1 MSDAAKIK
9 ILIVYERS
17 GMGHEVMANI
27 LTKEILQNGNFEII
41 NYTITEL
48 LQDPLSELLTKAWVS
63 AWNLFMRHNWIELAD
78 ILINYLMRLILLPIG
93 EVSSVAAMHQTLD
106 QIAPDILICTADTA
120 GKCLGS
126 WAKEKQIPF
135 FLVITDLSIFIDL
148 VYPNATHICYFPET
162 ANAVQSFPFTL
173 TYWSYKLT
181 RYTRLSEQIQFIGRY
196 LYDFVICYPQNRIY
210 RNIDRDY
217 KPQNQA
223 RCEIIGPLRETK
235 HFQIRERKKL
245 RDRFELSA
253 TDTCILIVSGSFGG
267 NFCVKYLKCLQNL
280 FIDSLVVIVAC
291 GRDENLRIKIEQIAG
306 QKQNCKVRTPTVC
319 ETRMLGFVDNLDE
332 WMSAVDIILAR
343 PSAGILL
350 EAMLARTPLLLPK
363 KAAANDR
370 GAISFVEKYQLGECF
385 SDRQDLNLKIRRL
398 LDEKELYQNRID
410 ALLKKYPST
419 FEEQRANL
427 CRILLRSLES

>member
-17 GMGHEVMANI
+17 GMGHEIMANI
-27 LTKEILQNGNFEII
+27 LAEEILQDDRFETLR
-41 NYTITEL
+41 YTITEL

-63 AWNLFMRHNWIELAD
+63 AWNFFICHNWIELAD

-135 FLVITDLSIFIDL
+135 FLVITDLSVFIDL
-148 VYPNATHICYFPET
+148 VSPDATHICYFPET
-162 ANAVQSFPFTL
+162 VNAVQSFPFKL
-173 TYWSYKLT
+173 TYWSYELT
-181 RYTRLSEQIQFIGRY
+181 RSSSLSEQIQFISRY

-223 RCEIIGPLRETK
+223 RCQVIGPLREAK
-235 HFQIRERKKL
+235 HFKIRERKTL
-245 RDRFELSA
+245 RDRFELSPSNS
-253 TDTCILIVSGSFGG
+253 CILIISGSFGG
-267 NFCVKYLKCLQNL
+267 NFCTKYLKYLQSL
-280 FIDSLVVIVAC
+280 FLDSLVVIVAC
-291 GRDENLRIKIEQIAG
+291 GRDEKLRVKIELMAG
-306 QKQNCKVRTPTVC
+306 KKQNCQVRS
-319 ETRMLGFVDNLDE
+319 LGFVDNLHK

-350 EAMLARTPLLLPK
+350 EAMLARTPLLLPRQ
-363 KAAANDR
+363 AAANDR

-385 SDRQDLNLKIRRL
+385 TDRQDLNLKIRRL
-398 LDEKELYQNRID
+398 LNEKELYQNQID
-410 ALLKKYPST
+410 ALLKNYPST
-419 FEEQRANL
+419 FEEQSANL
-427 CRILLRSLES
+427 CKILLRSLES

>member
-27 LTKEILQNGNFEII
+27 LAKEILQNGHFEII
-41 NYTITEL
+41 SYTITEL

-63 AWNLFMRHNWIELAD
+63 AWNFFMRHNWIELAD

-93 EVSSVAAMHQTLD
+93 EVSSVTAMHQTLD

-135 FLVITDLSIFIDL
+135 FLVITDLSVFIDL
-148 VYPNATHICYFPET
+148 VSPNATHICYFSET
-162 ANAVQSFPFTL
+162 VNAVQSFPFTL
-173 TYWSYKLT
+173 TYWSDELT
-181 RYTRLSEQIQFIGRY
+181 RSSKLSEQIGFIGRY

-235 HFQIRERKKL
+235 HFKIRERKKL
-245 RDRFELSA
+245 RDRFDLSS
-253 TDTCILIVSGSFGG
+253 TDVCILIVSGSFGG
-267 NFCVKYLKCLQNL
+267 NFCTKYLKSLQNL
-280 FIDSLVVIVAC
+280 FLDSLVVIIAC
-291 GRDENLRIKIEQIAG
+291 GRDENLRIKTEHIAG
-306 QKQNCKVRTPTVC
+306 KKQNYKVRT
-319 ETRMLGFVDNLDE
+319 LGFVDNLDE

-350 EAMLARTPLLLPK
+350 EAMLARTPLLLPR

-419 FEEQRANL
+419 FEEQSANL

>member
-27 LTKEILQNGNFEII
+27 LAKEILQNSHFETLS
-41 NYTITEL
+41 YTITEL
-48 LQDPLSELLTKAWVS
+48 LQDPLSELLTKTWVS
-63 AWNLFMRHNWIELAD
+63 AWNFLISHNWIELAD

-93 EVSSVAAMHQTLD
+93 EVISVAAMHQTLD

-135 FLVITDLSIFIDL
+135 FLVITDLSVFIDL
-148 VYPNATHICYFPET
+148 VSPDATHICYFPET
-162 ANAVQSFPFTL
+162 VNAVQSFPFTL
-173 TYWSYKLT
+173 TYWSYELT
-181 RYTRLSEQIQFIGRY
+181 RSSRLSEQIWFIGRY

-210 RNIDRDY
+210 RNIDKDY

-223 RCEIIGPLRETK
+223 CCEVIGPLREAK
-235 HFQIRERKKL
+235 HFKIRERKTL
-245 RDRFELSA
+245 RDRFELSS
-253 TDTCILIVSGSFGG
+253 TDICILIVSGSFGG
-267 NFCVKYLKCLQNL
+267 NFCTKYLRYLQSL
-280 FIDSLVVIVAC
+280 FLDSLVVIVAC
-291 GRDENLRIKIEQIAG
+291 GRDENLRIKIEQMAG
-306 QKQNCKVRTPTVC
+306 QKQNYKVRTPTVR
-319 ETRMLGFVDNLDE
+319 ETRTLGFVDNLDE

-350 EAMLARTPLLLPK
+350 EAMLARTPLLLPRQ
-363 KAAANDR
+363 AAANDR

-410 ALLKKYPST
+410 ALLKNYPST
-419 FEEQRANL
+419 FEEQSATL